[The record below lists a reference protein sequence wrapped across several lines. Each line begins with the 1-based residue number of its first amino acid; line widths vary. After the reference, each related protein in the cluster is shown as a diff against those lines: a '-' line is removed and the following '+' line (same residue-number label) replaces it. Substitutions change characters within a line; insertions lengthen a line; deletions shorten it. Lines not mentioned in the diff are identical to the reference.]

1 MSTPASTVINSV
13 RDLVPDPVYSGSGTP
28 LPDTD
33 GGLFRAQTL
42 YRWLSDGIKKCSQGL
57 GWVISDWTALS
68 AVAGQPNY
76 LIDAKWTAISNCL
89 VKKWVLAPIDES
101 LTIFPVAQLIAS
113 QPIRY
118 QLHKN
123 VDQITLGVF
132 PGPSYTDGSTTNLGT
147 LTTTATTVSLGSTS
161 TWLPDGYFIVD
172 SGSVTE
178 LIKYETKTQTSAQI
192 LTRAQGG
199 TSAYQFG
206 IGCTVTH
213 CSIWL
218 KGVRQP
224 KDVTASTD
232 NIELPSAFVPL
243 LQLYVLARC
252 RLSENDYQEGR
263 AMMADFEQQ
272 LQMIKSDPYWQSL
285 DIWQVGDG
293 FGVAPLAW
301 GRVLLP

>member
-1 MSTPASTVINSV
+1 MSTPASEVINSV
-13 RDLVPDPVYSGSGTP
+13 RDLIPDPVYSGAGVA

-42 YRWLSDGIKKCSQGL
+42 YRWLSDGIKKCAQGL
-57 GWVISDWTALS
+57 GWVISDWTAFP
-68 AVAGQPNY
+68 AVGGQPNY

-123 VDQITLGVF
+123 IDQITLGVF
-132 PGPSYTDGSTTNLGT
+132 PGPSYTDGSTTNVGT
-147 LTTTATTVSLGSTS
+147 ITATATSLSLGSAT
-161 TWLPDGYFIVD
+161 TFLPDGYVLVD
-172 SGSVTE
+172 SGTVTE
-178 LIKYETKTQTSAQI
+178 LMKYETKTPTGVQL

-206 IGCTVTH
+206 PSSTVTH

-224 KDVTASTD
+224 KAVTLSTD

-252 RLSENDYQEGR
+252 RLSENDYQEGK
-263 AMMADFEQQ
+263 AMMTDFEQQ
-272 LQMIKSDPYWQSL
+272 LAAIKADPYWQSL

-293 FGVAPLAW
+293 FASGPLAW
-301 GRVLLP
+301 GRTLIP

>member
-147 LTTTATTVSLGSTS
+147 LTTTATMPTITPMTIPMVFVAGF
-161 TWLPDGYFIVD
+161 LPQ
-172 SGSVTE
+172 T
-178 LIKYETKTQTSAQI
+178 TKTLERFTCGLVS
-192 LTRAQGG
+192 
-199 TSAYQFG
+199 SCCF
-206 IGCTVTH
+206 
-213 CSIWL
+213 
-218 KGVRQP
+218 
-224 KDVTASTD
+224 
-232 NIELPSAFVPL
+232 
-243 LQLYVLARC
+243 
-252 RLSENDYQEGR
+252 QEG
-263 AMMADFEQQ
+263 
-272 LQMIKSDPYWQSL
+272 SSH
-285 DIWQVGDG
+285 
-293 FGVAPLAW
+293 
-301 GRVLLP
+301 